1 MNEVTEHISSAIGDE
16 DKYDAWCLHHQVQ
29 SDEAVVQFRVNAG
42 GLLHVQVFLP
52 EQTIN
57 RAYGYANKFSVPPEL
72 TAWLAGHDGEYV
84 SFASPERVY
93 IRPNVGLT
101 RYDDGV
107 QLHINGPDT
116 GDTLDWSTA
125 NKPTASVFILDID
138 LTKEKNLE
146 FIDAMEFANCVGQ
159 EPGVMRLVPGGE
171 EE

>member
-1 MNEVTEHISSAIGDE
+1 MNEVTEHISSAIGD
-16 DKYDAWCLHHQVQ
+16 DAKYEEWCEHHQVQ

-57 RAYGYANKFSVPPEL
+57 RHYGYADKFSVPPEL

-93 IRPNVGLT
+93 IRPTVLVT
-101 RYDDGV
+101 RFEDGT
-107 QLHINGPDT
+107 QLFINIKNAK
-116 GDTLDWSTA
+116 SF
-125 NKPTASVFILDID
+125 VLDID
-138 LTKEKNLE
+138 LTKEKNLQ
-146 FIDAMEFANCVGQ
+146 FLDAMDFAGAVSDQ
-159 EPGVMRLVPGGE
+159 SQHKRFVPGGE

>member
-16 DKYDAWCLHHQVQ
+16 AKYEEWCKHHQVQ

-57 RAYGYANKFSVPPEL
+57 RAYGYASEFSVPRVDRMACRS
-72 TAWLAGHDGEYV
+72 TASTFH
-84 SFASPERVY
+84 SSPERVY
-93 IRPNVGLT
+93 IRPNGGLT

-125 NKPTASVFILDID
+125 NKPTRCLH
-138 LTKEKNLE
+138 
-146 FIDAMEFANCVGQ
+146 
-159 EPGVMRLVPGGE
+159 PRH
-171 EE
+171 